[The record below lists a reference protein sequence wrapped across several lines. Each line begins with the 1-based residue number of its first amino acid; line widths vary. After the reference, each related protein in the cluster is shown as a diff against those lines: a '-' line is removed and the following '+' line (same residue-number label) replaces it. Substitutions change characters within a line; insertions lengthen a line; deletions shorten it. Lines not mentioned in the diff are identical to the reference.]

1 MTTMPSPLRRR
12 LRRLRR
18 TLGYGLATLV
28 ILAGLCV
35 ATLSQLLPLLAR
47 EPQAVADWLAAR
59 ASVPVEVAALQARW
73 TRSGPLFDLEGLS
86 IGSGDER
93 LDIGRAALQL
103 DVYAGLLPGRPFASL
118 RLDGLALTLER
129 SAAGRWQLQGLG
141 ERSSAPADGALSQ
154 LEALGELVIDRAS
167 LRVIDLV
174 SERRWELSRF
184 DARLRPLGERLQFA
198 AAAYAG
204 DGAPLRLS
212 GELGADRRSGRLYVE
227 AREVDLA
234 PWARGVTLRGFSLD
248 EGRLSGALWLDLAD
262 GELAA
267 GDLTLVS
274 AALGL
279 QPVSGG
285 VPLQLRPPSA
295 RGSFQRT
302 AEGWTI
308 GVEAEGEAWLRLDR
322 RADRTLLQAG
332 GIELAPLLALLPAA
346 LDAPADAAPD
356 EGADAMGSLGARLRE
371 VEASGRIELLR
382 MELVEDRVHRLD
394 ARLARLALA
403 AVGER
408 PGFEGL
414 ALDAR
419 WEGDQLR
426 LGIASPDFSLL
437 WPPALGEPLD
447 MALLGEVLALQADGE
462 WRLASEQLA
471 VRGEDFGFDA
481 AGELRFDGGR
491 PSADLRVQVFESAI
505 VAAKRFWIRNRMPE
519 AAVRWLD
526 EALVDGRLAS
536 GHLLLHGD
544 LDDWPFAGG
553 QGRMLAEAN
562 VEDVTLRYRPDWPLA
577 TGLGGRA
584 TFLNRRIDVEVSADV
599 MGNTVRR
606 AVGEIASLAEP
617 RLTLQIEGGG
627 SGPGLLE
634 LLRRSPLQARYR
646 EHLQSLSI
654 GGSAEV
660 SLALDVPLV
669 KRLGEFSMD
678 GRARLRESDLR
689 DSRWGIALDAAEG
702 ELRFSQRGLKADA
715 LDVVYSGQSAAFSI
729 ALGSY
734 TDDPGNAVETSLR
747 GRIEAN
753 TLLDIQP
760 GLAWLKPLMSGASD
774 WQIGVTVPM
783 GDGVPRLMIASDL
796 VGTTLALPPPLSKAA
811 AVRMPLQGE
820 VALAPAAGETGNAL
834 DLRLGGL
841 MRLYGRLGEDARFDG
856 IAAFGEVADVE
867 RPARGLRVVGQ
878 VPVLDASAWS
888 ALAAAS
894 AGGDGGIV
902 DVDLFAG
909 ELDLMDRGFEETR
922 LRLDRP
928 AEGALRLRFDGP
940 GLAGE
945 IELPAEAQR
954 AERGITGRFER
965 LHWRRP
971 RGGQGLP
978 TLVDPAS
985 IPPLHL
991 WVQDLR
997 LGDARLGET
1006 RLETYPQGTGM
1017 RVDLFE
1023 SRSDALQLF
1032 GRGDW
1037 TRANGIDQSSFEL
1050 EFTAGELGAMLRALG
1065 FSELIEGGQTL
1076 ATLRARWPGAPS
1088 AFAMEQVEG
1097 GLEISVGP
1105 GRVPQVE
1112 PGAGRLL
1119 GLFSLGEIPR
1129 RLALDF
1135 SDFFRSGLGFNAITG
1150 SFRFEAGDAHTDDL
1164 LIESPAAQI
1173 RIRGRTGLKAQD
1185 YAQTMEVLPRTGSV
1199 LPVVGALAGGPAGA
1213 AIGAVAQAMLQ
1224 QPFKQI
1230 NRTLY
1235 RVEGPWN
1242 KPVLEVLERGPAR
1255 PESNERGVPG
1265 R

>member
-1 MTTMPSPLRRR
+1 MAS
-12 LRRLRR
+12 
-18 TLGYGLATLV
+18 LV

-35 ATLSQLLPLLAR
+35 AALSQLLPLLAR
-47 EPQAVADWLAAR
+47 DPQAVAQWLGER
-59 ASVPVEVAALQARW
+59 AGVPVEVAGLQARW

-93 LDIGRAALQL
+93 LDVGRAALQL

-129 SAAGRWQLQGLG
+129 SEAGRWQLHGIG
-141 ERSSAPADGALSQ
+141 ERSSGPGEGALVQ

-167 LRVIDLV
+167 LRVVDLA
-174 SERRWELSRF
+174 SDRRWQLPRF
-184 DARLRPLGERLQFA
+184 DARLRPHGAQLQFA
-198 AAAYAG
+198 AAAYAEE
-204 DGAPLRLS
+204 GAPLRLS
-212 GELGADRRSGRLYVE
+212 GELGEDRRSGRLYLE
-227 AREVDLA
+227 AREVDLE
-234 PWARGVTLRGFSLD
+234 PWLRGIALRGFSLA
-248 EGRLSGALWLDLAD
+248 EGRVSGALWLDLAD
-262 GELAA
+262 GELA
-267 GDLTLVS
+267 GGEL
-274 AALGL
+274 ALASVALSL
-279 QPVSGG
+279 QPESGG
-285 VPLQLRPPSA
+285 ERLQLRPPAA
-295 RGSFQRT
+295 RGRFERGVD
-302 AEGWTI
+302 GWSL
-308 GVEAEGEAWLRLDR
+308 GLDAEGEAWLRLR
-322 RADRTLLQAG
+322 RQQERTLVEAG
-332 GIELAPLLALLPAA
+332 GIELAPLLALLPAIA
-346 LDAPADAAPD
+346 ESGTGPDPDSDPDA
-356 EGADAMGSLGARLRE
+356 SLGEKLRQR
-371 VEASGRIELLR
+371 EAAGRIELLR
-382 MELVEDRVHRLD
+382 MELVAERIERLD
-394 ARLARLALA
+394 ARLAGLALA
-403 AVGER
+403 PLGER

-414 ALDAR
+414 AFDAVWR
-419 WEGDQLR
+419 DGQLR
-426 LGIASPDFSLL
+426 LGIASPNFTLH
-437 WPPALGEPLD
+437 WPPALAEPLD
-447 MALLGEVLALQADGE
+447 AALLGDLLAVQVEGD
-462 WRLASEQLA
+462 WQLASEQLA
-471 VRGEDFGFDA
+471 VRGPDFGFDV
-481 AGELRFDGGR
+481 AGELRLDGGR
-491 PSADLRVQVFESAI
+491 PSVDLRVEVFESAI
-505 VAAKRFWIRNRMPE
+505 VAAKRFWMRHRMPE

-544 LDDWPFAGG
+544 LDDWPFADG

-562 VEDVTLRYRPDWPLA
+562 VDDVTLRYRPDWPLA
-577 TGLGGRA
+577 TGLTGRA
-584 TFLNRRIDVEVSADV
+584 TFLNRRIDVDVSAEI

-606 AVGEIASLAEP
+606 AVGQIATLAEP
-617 RLTLQIEGGG
+617 RLNLQIEGGG

-634 LLRRSPLQARYR
+634 LLRRSPLQERYR

-654 GGSAEV
+654 GGSADV
-660 SLALDVPLV
+660 SLTLDVPLV
-669 KRLGEFSMD
+669 KRLGEFAME
-678 GRARLRESDLR
+678 GNARLAESDLR
-689 DSRWGIALDAAEG
+689 DARWGIALDAAEG
-702 ELRFSQRGLKADA
+702 DLRFSQRGLKADA
-715 LDVVYSGQSAAFSI
+715 LAVVYSGQAAAFSI
-729 ALGSY
+729 ALGSF
-734 TDDPGNAVETSLR
+734 TADPANAVETSLR
-747 GRIEAN
+747 GRIQAN

-760 GLAWLKPLMSGASD
+760 GLAWLKPLMDGTSE
-774 WQIGVTVPM
+774 WLVGVTVPL
-783 GDGVPRLMIASDL
+783 GAGVPRLAIASDL
-796 VGTTLALPPPLSKAA
+796 VGTTLSLPPPLSKAA

-820 VALAPAAGETGNAL
+820 VELAATGEGAGNAL

-856 IAAFGEVADVE
+856 VAAFGEVGEVE
-867 RPARGLRVVGQ
+867 RPVRGLRVVGQ

-894 AGGDGGIV
+894 AGGDAGIV

-909 ELDLMDRGFEETR
+909 ELDLLDRGFEETR

-945 IELPAEAQR
+945 IDLPAESQR

-971 RGGQGLP
+971 RGGKGLP
-978 TLVDPAS
+978 NLVDPAS

-997 LGDARLGET
+997 MGDAVLGET
-1006 RLETYPQGTGM
+1006 RLETFPQGTGM

-1023 SRSDALQLF
+1023 SRSAALQLF

-1037 TRANGIDQSSFEL
+1037 TRVDGADRSSFEL

-1065 FSELIEGGQTL
+1065 FSELIEGGQTI

-1097 GLEISVGP
+1097 GLVINVGP

-1135 SDFFRSGLGFNAITG
+1135 SDFFRAGLGFNAITG

-1185 YAQTMEVLPRTGSV
+1185 YAQTMEVLPRTSSV
-1199 LPVVGALAGGPAGA
+1199 LPVVGAIAGGPAGA
-1213 AIGAVAQAMLQ
+1213 AIGAVAQAVLQ
-1224 QPFKQI
+1224 APFKQI

-1235 RVEGPWN
+1235 RVEGPWS
-1242 KPVLEVLERGPAR
+1242 KPELEVLERGPAR
-1255 PESNERGVPG
+1255 PEVGDRGVPG